1 MPTLNNN
8 SVSLSLRYSIIV
20 FLTLFITTTS
30 GQVNTNYEAAVKA
43 EDLRKDF
50 MIFRES
56 LEKMHPAL
64 YRYTGKN
71 EMNKLLDSCYSSIN
85 EDMTTVQF
93 FMTLRF
99 LTRAIGDGHTACNLP
114 RDLIVEQFQ
123 NATVF
128 PLRLYFIKE
137 QAFIF
142 CDSENRFKEG
152 AEITAINGKP
162 VNEIRKVLFN
172 YMLSDGSIESSKY
185 WSFNGSEPSFQFF
198 YYWLYGKEPQFR
210 ITYKGEDGVTG
221 TSVVK
226 ASVLM
231 GNSCFNDRKP
241 TENYFSL
248 EIKDNKIAI
257 LRIKTFD
264 MNRLN
269 REDIYFKKFLDSV
282 FTEINAK
289 KIKKL
294 IVDVRNNGGGEDS
307 NGSLLYSFLTD
318 KPFAYYSS
326 LETVSSKF
334 PEDAHPNLKI
344 QQPQKNNF
352 VGKCYFLING
362 KSFSTTSEFCA
373 IAKSNARGKF
383 IGEETGGGYY
393 GNTGGEMGKVILPAT
408 KITVVIP
415 RRKYV
420 LAVRQQ
426 EFKDRGVIPDC
437 EVIPGINDI
446 LSNRDVQLEY
456 ALKLAEKE

>member
-1 MPTLNNN
+1 MPTLKNN
-8 SVSLSLRYSIIV
+8 SFSLSPTIILGLILSIAAA
-20 FLTLFITTTS
+20 S
-30 GQVNTNYEAAVKA
+30 GQSNDNYEAAVNVA
-43 EDLRKDF
+43 DLRKDF
-50 MIFRES
+50 VILRES
-56 LEKMHPAL
+56 LEKLHPAL
-64 YRYTGKN
+64 YRYRSKN
-71 EMNKLLDSCYSSIN
+71 EMNRLLDSCYLSIK
-85 EDMTTVQF
+85 EGMTTVQF
-93 FMTLRF
+93 FMTIRF
-99 LTRAIGDGHTACNLP
+99 LTSAIGDGHTACNLP
-114 RDLIVEQFQ
+114 RELIIEQFQ

-128 PLRLYFIKE
+128 PLRLYFIEE

-142 CDSENRFKEG
+142 CDSENRFKPG
-152 AEITAINGKP
+152 TEITEIDGRSI
-162 VNEIRKVLFN
+162 NEIRKELFN

-198 YYWLYGKEPQFR
+198 YYWLYGHKPRFR
-210 ITYKGEDGVTG
+210 ISYKAEDGVTK
-221 TSVVK
+221 TALLN

-231 GNSCFNDRKP
+231 RNSCFNDRKP
-241 TENYFSL
+241 IENYLSL
-248 EIKDNKIAI
+248 EIKDHSIAV
-257 LRIKTFD
+257 LTIKTFD

-269 REDIYFKKFLDSV
+269 QEDIYFRNFLDSA

-294 IVDVRNNGGGEDS
+294 VIDVRNNGGGEDS

-352 VGKCYFLING
+352 LGKCYFLING

-393 GNTGGEMGKVILPAT
+393 GNTGGEMERVILPTT

-420 LAVRQQ
+420 LAVRPQK
-426 EFKDRGVIPDC
+426 FKDRGVIPDY
-437 EVIPGINDI
+437 EVIPGIDDI